1 MLDLRYWDMC
11 GDTSKKGFS
20 ETFCSW
26 YLDSFYIKPIL
37 LDTLF
42 SKFVVYL
49 FCNKHSSNNTRQNDC
64 SLSTISLPIFKVDRV
79 GGWLSLWVGLRKK
92 KKFPGINRYEP
103 LLNFTYSVFTVS
115 IFQYSCAQNSNLYHL
130 QTWCYQDFQNNSE
143 GHSLIVKRTGPSKS
157 IIEWLHQWYF
167 RNMFLSDLSLWY
179 VVPYFKHSCKS
190 WKNLRFQYRIS
201 NFFLMR

>member
-1 MLDLRYWDMC
+1 MVCVFDELWLCLDWPSLCFPMLDLRYWDMC
-11 GDTSKKGFS
+11 GDTSKKGFP

-92 KKFPGINRYEP
+92 KNSPVLIDMNHCWT
-103 LLNFTYSVFTVS
+103 LL
-115 IFQYSCAQNSNLYHL
+115 ILCLLFQYFNTLALKIQTYIICKHDAIKTFRIIQKVIHL
-130 QTWCYQDFQNNSE
+130 
-143 GHSLIVKRTGPSKS
+143 
-157 IIEWLHQWYF
+157 
-167 RNMFLSDLSLWY
+167 
-179 VVPYFKHSCKS
+179 
-190 WKNLRFQYRIS
+190 
-201 NFFLMR
+201 